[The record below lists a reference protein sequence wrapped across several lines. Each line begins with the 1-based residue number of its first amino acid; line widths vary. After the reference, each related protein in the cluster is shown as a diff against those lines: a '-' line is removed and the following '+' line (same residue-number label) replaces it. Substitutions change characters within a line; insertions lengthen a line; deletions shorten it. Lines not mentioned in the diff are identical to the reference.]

1 MAKVLHLALE
11 NAGAARATLF
21 LRRDGNLAVR
31 ATATVSDEGTFE
43 LRVPESTP
51 SGQEPDPTSP
61 APTAPTA
68 WPARVVD
75 YVART
80 GDDLIVPDASADRR
94 FERDPYIRQHGVRS
108 VLCAP
113 LHRAGELTG
122 VLYLEN
128 SLGPDVFTVR
138 HLTIARTI
146 VGQAAI
152 AIENAGLYEHQRE
165 MATVFSRFVPRPF
178 LEHLERSSVVDVQL
192 GDAVAADVTVLFSD
206 IRDFTSISERLSPA
220 DNFQLLNSYLAAMD
234 PPVHTNGG
242 FIDKYVGDAV
252 MALFVDAADGAVAAA
267 VGMTDALR
275 RFNAGRDG
283 QPLRMGI
290 GLHAGPVMLG
300 TIGSAQRMETTVIGD
315 TVNTASRLEGLTQHY
330 GAAVL
335 VSDAVR
341 DRLREPG
348 RFTFREVGRVRAKG
362 KSAPV
367 TVHEVL
373 DARGDAMDA
382 LVAALPNFAA
392 GLAAWYSGD
401 FDTAGAGFANAVGI
415 APADQLAAD
424 YLGKIDDL
432 AGTTLP
438 AGWDGVDHRLEK

>member
-1 MAKVLHLALE
+1 
-11 NAGAARATLF
+11 
-21 LRRDGNLAVR
+21 
-31 ATATVSDEGTFE
+31 
-43 LRVPESTP
+43 
-51 SGQEPDPTSP
+51 
-61 APTAPTA
+61 
-68 WPARVVD
+68 
-75 YVART
+75 
-80 GDDLIVPDASADRR
+80 
-94 FERDPYIRQHGVRS
+94 
-108 VLCAP
+108 
-113 LHRAGELTG
+113 
-122 VLYLEN
+122 
-128 SLGPDVFTVR
+128 
-138 HLTIARTI
+138 
-146 VGQAAI
+146 
-152 AIENAGLYEHQRE
+152 
-165 MATVFSRFVPRPF
+165 
-178 LEHLERSSVVDVQL
+178 
-192 GDAVAADVTVLFSD
+192 
-206 IRDFTSISERLSPA
+206 
-220 DNFQLLNSYLAAMD
+220 
-234 PPVHTNGG
+234 
-242 FIDKYVGDAV
+242 

-373 DARGDAMDA
+373 DARGDEMGT
-382 LVAALPNFAA
+382 LVAALPRFAT

-401 FDTAGAGFANAVGI
+401 FDTARAAFSDAVGI
-415 APADQLAAD
+415 APRDQLASD
-424 YLGKIDDL
+424 YLRKIDDL
-432 AGTTLP
+432 AGTTPP
-438 AGWDGVDHRLEK
+438 ADWDGVDRRLDK